1 MIKARVQ
8 SDVHLNADTTVQA
21 YIIFVLCFNFLFSN
35 SN

>member
-21 YIIFVLCFNFLFSN
+21 LYNFCFVF
-35 SN
+35 